1 MLELLI
7 VVGSLGLADSLNPS
21 TIVPG
26 FFLATQP
33 HARTHLLGFT
43 LGVFGVS
50 MLGGL
55 ILVVGPGQLLLD
67 LVPKPGHH
75 TLAILELV
83 GGVVA
88 LVGAWVLWIHRKRGL
103 GSEPD
108 PAKRASGRS
117 SLLLGAGIMA
127 IEFPTALPYFAAIA
141 LIIGSGR
148 NLLEQILVLGVY
160 NVLFV
165 APLLLVLGAHFVAPQ
180 RTERALKPIGMWLRR
195 HAMLLLALFVAIVGV
210 VLIVLGIRGL
220 ASES

>member
-1 MLELLI
+1 MLELLL

-33 HARTHLLGFT
+33 HARIHLIGFT

-55 ILVVGPGQLLLD
+55 ILVIGPGQLLLD
-67 LVPKPGHH
+67 LVPKPGHG
-75 TLAILELV
+75 TRAILELV

-88 LVGAWVLWIHRKRGL
+88 LVGAALLWRIRRRGF

-108 PAKRASGRS
+108 PAKKGSGRS

-127 IEFPTALPYFAAIA
+127 LELPTAIPYFAAIA

-148 NLLEQILVLGVY
+148 SLAAQLTVLGVY

-165 APLLLVLGAHFVAPQ
+165 LPLLVVLAAHLIAPQ
-180 RTERALKPIGMWLRR
+180 RTERALQPVGMWLRR
-195 HAMLLLALFVAIVGV
+195 HALLLLAIFVAVVGV
-210 VLIVLGIRGL
+210 VLIGLGIRGL
-220 ASES
+220 ATH